1 MDNFKPSYET
11 YKKIISDIKETGK
24 YCDYSN
30 AIDKDEFILMRHD
43 IEFSIERAY
52 NLSLVESENG
62 FYSTYFVQ
70 ITNNFYNAFSLKNM
84 ILLKQMI
91 DNGHH
96 IGLHYHLNGQT
107 DFLEVRDGVRD
118 QIRILSEMLGTKIDR
133 F

>member
-1 MDNFKPSYET
+1 
-11 YKKIISDIKETGK
+11 
-24 YCDYSN
+24 
-30 AIDKDEFILMRHD
+30 MRHD

-91 DNGHH
+91 DNGHQDVYKRQVYR
-96 IGLHYHLNGQT
+96 LHTGRADIYNRRTITGEGRTNHKN
-107 DFLEVRDGVRD
+107 R
-118 QIRILSEMLGTKIDR
+118 SA
-133 F
+133 

>member
-91 DNGHH
+91 DN
-96 IGLHYHLNGQT
+96 
-107 DFLEVRDGVRD
+107 
-118 QIRILSEMLGTKIDR
+118 
-133 F
+133 